1 MSLSPERRYNV
12 TYAHAHSGTHPD
24 DYKGRSSSDPA
35 PYSMRSRSWTD
46 NVVHANWIISRR
58 GKFFGPPDEEHAQSK
73 ETDELQTNVVGHLQI
88 GGHGTYNRHH
98 HYEKWESYDPYP
110 AREYSHTDKDGHAH
124 YKWVTKYHWMW
135 HWSTTDPHKTQVIDF
150 SYKMNVCASTCLDL
164 ATSGLPH
171 LALPCIALP
180 CPPAR
185 CS

>member
-1 MSLSPERRYNV
+1 
-12 TYAHAHSGTHPD
+12 
-24 DYKGRSSSDPA
+24 
-35 PYSMRSRSWTD
+35 MRSRSWTD